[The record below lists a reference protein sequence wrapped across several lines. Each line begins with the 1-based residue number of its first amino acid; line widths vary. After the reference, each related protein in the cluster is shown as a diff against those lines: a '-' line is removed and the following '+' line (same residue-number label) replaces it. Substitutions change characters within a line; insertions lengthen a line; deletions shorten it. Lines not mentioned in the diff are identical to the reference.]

1 MSGSPAGFAKQSFH
15 YQQQQH
21 KMNNNGNNVLPRTTG
36 TTTTTT
42 AASVHTST
50 GYILTLNTIEQRT
63 IEKPYSVVSELSTSV
78 ILSKMFA
85 FSTPDI
91 TDNIQPFFVRSEA
104 SPRPDEI
111 SLATFIPQDDLSEL
125 VRLVEH
131 FPGKWN
137 AHLLTHSMW

>member
-1 MSGSPAGFAKQSFH
+1 M
-15 YQQQQH
+15 
-21 KMNNNGNNVLPRTTG
+21 
-36 TTTTTT
+36 
-42 AASVHTST
+42 
-50 GYILTLNTIEQRT
+50 
-63 IEKPYSVVSELSTSV
+63 VSELSTSV

-111 SLATFIPQDDLSEL
+111 SLATFVPQDDLSEL

-137 AHLLTHSMW
+137 ALSLTLCGIDGIKWMYRSIFRGYCCQRKTDGEEDQA